1 MAELLNK
8 LLICNATIVD
18 GTGRPGFPGDI
29 AVDGDT
35 ITGVGAKLDAVGRTV
50 LDAAGLVASP
60 GFIDIHTHTDR
71 KIFDN
76 PRGESKIMQGVTTEV
91 TGNCG
96 VGPFPAQPG
105 RLTELE
111 TYLNTLSGS
120 LPEGGITWTDF
131 ASFAATVEKLN
142 PGINLAMLVAHG
154 TLRIAAV
161 GLADRPPTAEEL
173 ALMEQILAAS
183 LEQGAWGM
191 SSGLVY
197 PPGSFAKTDELIALG
212 KVLANHQALYTSHIR
227 GESATLRDA
236 LEEAIT
242 IGRESGVRVEVSH
255 LKAIGKPFWGQGLA
269 ALRRIEEA
277 RRQGVDIWA
286 DQYPYEATAT
296 ALTRLVPDWA
306 HDGGTTEMLK
316 RLRDGALA
324 QRLDAGIGDEMNV
337 RGGPE
342 RVKISYLTTKGNER
356 WIGKTIAD
364 VAADRGIP
372 AVEAVRQLLL
382 EENGRVNAVYFSLG
396 VSDLEGIISSPDVA
410 VGSDGQVMSPDRD
423 GLENVHPRS
432 YGTFPR
438 VLGLYAREKG
448 LLPLETAVRKMTALP
463 ASILRLPD
471 RGTIKPGF
479 KADITLFD
487 PATVIDTA
495 GFDQPHRYPVGI
507 PHVIVNGTFAV
518 RDARLTGNGRGY
530 VLRKPR

>member
-1 MAELLNK
+1 MNK
-8 LLICNATIVD
+8 LLIRNATIID

-35 ITGVGAKLDAVGRTV
+35 IAAVGAKLDAAGRTV
-50 LDAAGLVASP
+50 LDAAGLVAAP
-60 GFIDIHTHTDR
+60 GFIDLHTHTDR

-76 PRGESKIMQGVTTEV
+76 PRGDSKIMQGVTTEV

-96 VGPFPAQPG
+96 VGPFPARPG
-105 RLTELE
+105 RLAELE

-120 LPEGGITWTDF
+120 LPAAGITWTDF
-131 ASFAATVEKLN
+131 ASFAATVEKLD

-154 TLRIAAV
+154 ALRIAAV
-161 GLADRPPTAEEL
+161 GLADRPPAAEEL
-173 ALMEQILAAS
+173 ALMEEMLATA

-191 SSGLVY
+191 STGLVY

-212 KVLANHQALYTSHIR
+212 KVLAKHRALYTSHIR
-227 GESATLRDA
+227 GESATLQAAVD
-236 LEEAIT
+236 EAIA
-242 IGRESGVRVEVSH
+242 IGRESGVRVEISH

-306 HDGGTTEMLK
+306 HDGGTNDMLK
-316 RLRDGALA
+316 RLQDRDLVP
-324 QRLDAGIGDEMNV
+324 RLDEEIGREMNV

-364 VAADRGIP
+364 VAADRNIP

-396 VSDLEGIISSPDVA
+396 TDDLEGIIRNPDVA
-410 VGSDGQVMSPDRD
+410 VGSDGQVMSPERD

-438 VLGLYAREKG
+438 VLGRFVREQG

-463 ASILRLPD
+463 AAILRLPD
-471 RGTIKPGF
+471 RGTIKPGY

-487 PATVIDTA
+487 PATVLDTA
-495 GFDQPHRYPVGI
+495 DFDQPHRYPAGI
-507 PHVIVNGTFAV
+507 PHVIINGTIAV
-518 RDARLTGNGRGY
+518 KDARLTGDGRGS
-530 VLRKPR
+530 VLRKTR